1 MELNLCDK
9 QYNYKDISY
18 NFIIISLLIIYS
30 ISIVLFFIK
39 QLVKDIKKKLLI
51 EEEKLLDIEEKELL
65 TTEEKELL
73 TTEEKELLDTE
84 EELLTTEEELL
95 TTEEEEL
102 LTTEEE
108 LLTTE
113 EELLANEEKELL
125 TTEEELLA
133 NEEKE
138 LLANEEKELLDTEE
152 ELLLANYNKKQ
163 RALALQEAYK
173 EKLNILLKK
182 KNEINIK
189 LDNFNRCGYNLFF
202 NTNNN
207 GLSESVINKI
217 ILLRMIHTNIS
228 KSISNEMPS
237 SEEILR
243 IAKKAGVFDSP
254 YDILDLLK
262 IRTNAFDNGHPFY
275 DEYKEVLSKI

>member
-1 MELNLCDK
+1 MEFQSCDNYEHTDIIYK
-9 QYNYKDISY
+9 YQYIS
-18 NFIIISLLIIYS
+18 IIISLLIIYRML
-30 ISIVLFFIK
+30 ISIIIFIK
-39 QLVKDIKKKLLI
+39 QPIIKEVIKKKLLDT
-51 EEEKLLDIEEKELL
+51 KEKELL
-65 TTEEKELL
+65 TTEEELL
-73 TTEEKELLDTE
+73 TTEEEKLLTTE
-84 EELLTTEEELL
+84 EEKLLTTEEEELL

-108 LLTTE
+108 LLDTE
-113 EELLANEEKELL
+113 EELLANEEEELL
-125 TTEEELLA
+125 TTEEEELIA
-133 NEEKE
+133 NEEE
-138 LLANEEKELLDTEE
+138 LIANEEKELLDTEE

-207 GLSESVINKI
+207 GLSESEVNKI

>member
-1 MELNLCDK
+1 ML
-9 QYNYKDISY
+9 IS
-18 NFIIISLLIIYS
+18 III
-30 ISIVLFFIK
+30 FIK
-39 QLVKDIKKKLLI
+39 QPIIKEVIKKKLLDT
-51 EEEKLLDIEEKELL
+51 KEKELL
-65 TTEEKELL
+65 TTEEELL
-73 TTEEKELLDTE
+73 TTEEEKLLTTE
-84 EELLTTEEELL
+84 EEKLLTTEEEELL

-108 LLTTE
+108 LLDTE
-113 EELLANEEKELL
+113 EELLANEEEELL
-125 TTEEELLA
+125 TTEEEELIA
-133 NEEKE
+133 NEEE
-138 LLANEEKELLDTEE
+138 LIANEEKELLDTEE

-207 GLSESVINKI
+207 GLSESEVNKI

>member
-1 MELNLCDK
+1 MEFQSCDNYEHTDIIYK
-9 QYNYKDISY
+9 YQYIS
-18 NFIIISLLIIYS
+18 IIISLLIIYRML
-30 ISIVLFFIK
+30 ISIIIFIK
-39 QLVKDIKKKLLI
+39 QPIIKEVIKKKLLDTK
-51 EEEKLLDIEEKELL
+51 EK
-65 TTEEKELL
+65 
-73 TTEEKELLDTE
+73 
-84 EELLTTEEELL
+84 ELL

-102 LTTEEE
+102 LATEEE
-108 LLTTE
+108 ELIANE
-113 EELLANEEKELL
+113 EELIANK
-125 TTEEELLA
+125 
-133 NEEKE
+133 
-138 LLANEEKELLDTEE
+138 EKELLDTEE

-207 GLSESVINKI
+207 GLSESEVNKI

-243 IAKKAGVFDSP
+243 IAKKAGVIDSP

-262 IRTNAFDNGHPFY
+262 IRTNVFDNGHPFY

>member
-1 MELNLCDK
+1 ML
-9 QYNYKDISY
+9 IS
-18 NFIIISLLIIYS
+18 III
-30 ISIVLFFIK
+30 FIK
-39 QLVKDIKKKLLI
+39 QPIIKEVIKKKMLDT
-51 EEEKLLDIEEKELL
+51 EEEELL
-65 TTEEKELL
+65 TTEEEELL
-73 TTEEKELLDTE
+73 TTEEEELLNTEE
-84 EELLTTEEELL
+84 EELLNTEEEELLNTEEEELLNTEEEELLNTEEEELL

-108 LLTTE
+108 LI
-113 EELLANEEKELL
+113 
-125 TTEEELLA
+125 
-133 NEEKE
+133 
-138 LLANEEKELLDTEE
+138 ANEEKELLDTEE

-182 KNEINIK
+182 KIEINTK

-202 NTNNN
+202 NTNND

-275 DEYKEVLSKI
+275 DEYKEVLLKI

>member
-1 MELNLCDK
+1 MEFQSCNNYEQSDIIYK
-9 QYNYKDISY
+9 YQYIS
-18 NFIIISLLIIYS
+18 IIISLLIIYRML
-30 ISIVLFFIK
+30 ISIIIFIK
-39 QLVKDIKKKLLI
+39 QPIIKEVIKKKLLDTK
-51 EEEKLLDIEEKELL
+51 EK
-65 TTEEKELL
+65 
-73 TTEEKELLDTE
+73 
-84 EELLTTEEELL
+84 ELL

-108 LLTTE
+108 ELLDTEEELLDTEEELLDTE
-113 EELLANEEKELL
+113 EELLANEEEELL
-125 TTEEELLA
+125 TTEEEELIA
-133 NEEKE
+133 NEEE
-138 LLANEEKELLDTEE
+138 LIANEEKELLDTEE

-207 GLSESVINKI
+207 GLSESEVNKI

>member
-1 MELNLCDK
+1 M
-9 QYNYKDISY
+9 
-18 NFIIISLLIIYS
+18 
-30 ISIVLFFIK
+30 
-39 QLVKDIKKKLLI
+39 
-51 EEEKLLDIEEKELL
+51 
-65 TTEEKELL
+65 
-73 TTEEKELLDTE
+73 LDTE
-84 EELLTTEEELL
+84 EEELL

-108 LLTTE
+108 ELLNTEEELLTTEEEELLNTEEELLDTEEELLDTE
-113 EELLANEEKELL
+113 EELLANEEELL
-125 TTEEELLA
+125 TTEEEELIA
-133 NEEKE
+133 NEEE
-138 LLANEEKELLDTEE
+138 LIANEEKELLDTEE

-202 NTNNN
+202 NTNND
-207 GLSESVINKI
+207 GLSESEVNKI

-275 DEYKEVLSKI
+275 DEYKEVLLKI

>member
-39 QLVKDIKKKLLI
+39 QPVKDIKKKLLI

-65 TTEEKELL
+65 DTEEKELL
-73 TTEEKELLDTE
+73 TTEEELLTTE

-108 LLTTE
+108 LL
-113 EELLANEEKELL
+113 ANEEKELL
-125 TTEEELLA
+125 DTEEELLA

-182 KNEINIK
+182 KIEINTK

-202 NTNNN
+202 NTNND

-217 ILLRMIHTNIS
+217 ILLRMIHINIS

-262 IRTNAFDNGHPFY
+262 IKTNAFDNGHPFY

>member
-1 MELNLCDK
+1 MEFQSCNNYEQSDIIYK
-9 QYNYKDISY
+9 YQYIS
-18 NFIIISLLIIYS
+18 IIISLLIIYRML
-30 ISIVLFFIK
+30 ISIIIFIK
-39 QLVKDIKKKLLI
+39 QPIIKEVIKKKLLDT
-51 EEEKLLDIEEKELL
+51 KEKELL
-65 TTEEKELL
+65 TTK
-73 TTEEKELLDTE
+73 
-84 EELLTTEEELL
+84 EEELL

-102 LTTEEE
+102 LDTEEE
-108 LLTTE
+108 LLDTE

-125 TTEEELLA
+125 TTEEEELIA
-133 NEEKE
+133 NEEE
-138 LLANEEKELLDTEE
+138 LIANEEKELLDTEE

-182 KNEINIK
+182 KIEINTK

-207 GLSESVINKI
+207 GLSESEVNKI
-217 ILLRMIHTNIS
+217 ILLRMIHANIS
-228 KSISNEMPS
+228 KLISNEMPS

>member
-1 MELNLCDK
+1 ML
-9 QYNYKDISY
+9 IS
-18 NFIIISLLIIYS
+18 III
-30 ISIVLFFIK
+30 FIK
-39 QLVKDIKKKLLI
+39 QPIIKEVIKKKLLDT
-51 EEEKLLDIEEKELL
+51 KEKELL
-65 TTEEKELL
+65 TTE
-73 TTEEKELLDTE
+73 
-84 EELLTTEEELL
+84 EEELL

-108 LLTTE
+108 LLDTE
-113 EELLANEEKELL
+113 EELL
-125 TTEEELLA
+125 TTEEELLDT
-133 NEEKE
+133 EEELLDTEEEE
-138 LLANEEKELLDTEE
+138 LLANEEEELLTTEEEELLATEEEELIANEEELIANEEELIANKEKELLDTEE

-207 GLSESVINKI
+207 GLSESEVNKI

-243 IAKKAGVFDSP
+243 IAKKAGVIDSP

-262 IRTNAFDNGHPFY
+262 IRTNVFDNGHPFY

>member
-1 MELNLCDK
+1 
-9 QYNYKDISY
+9 
-18 NFIIISLLIIYS
+18 LL
-30 ISIVLFFIK
+30 
-39 QLVKDIKKKLLI
+39 DT
-51 EEEKLLDIEEKELL
+51 EEEELL
-65 TTEEKELL
+65 TTEEEKLL
-73 TTEEKELLDTE
+73 TTEEEELLNTEEEELLNTEEELLDTE
-84 EELLTTEEELL
+84 EELLANEEEELL

-102 LTTEEE
+102 IANEEE
-108 LLTTE
+108 LI
-113 EELLANEEKELL
+113 
-125 TTEEELLA
+125 
-133 NEEKE
+133 
-138 LLANEEKELLDTEE
+138 ANEEKELLDTEE

-207 GLSESVINKI
+207 GLSESEVNKI

>member
-18 NFIIISLLIIYS
+18 NSIIISLLIIYS

-39 QLVKDIKKKLLI
+39 QPVKNIKKKLLV
-51 EEEKLLDIEEKELL
+51 EEEELL
-65 TTEEKELL
+65 NNEEE
-73 TTEEKELLDTE
+73 ELLDTE
-84 EELLTTEEELL
+84 EELLITEEEDLL
-95 TTEEEEL
+95 ITEEEDL
-102 LTTEEE
+102 IITEEE
-108 LLTTE
+108 DLIITE
-113 EELLANEEKELL
+113 EEDLLIK
-125 TTEEELLA
+125 
-133 NEEKE
+133 
-138 LLANEEKELLDTEE
+138 EE

-182 KNEINIK
+182 KIEINTK

-202 NTNNN
+202 NTNND

-237 SEEILR
+237 NEEILR
-243 IAKKAGVFDSP
+243 IAKKTGVFDSP

-262 IRTNAFDNGHPFY
+262 IKTNAFDNGHPFY
-275 DEYKEVLSKI
+275 DDYKEVLSKI

>member
-1 MELNLCDK
+1 ML
-9 QYNYKDISY
+9 IS
-18 NFIIISLLIIYS
+18 III
-30 ISIVLFFIK
+30 FIK
-39 QLVKDIKKKLLI
+39 QPIIKEDIKKKLL
-51 EEEKLLDIEEKELL
+51 
-65 TTEEKELL
+65 
-73 TTEEKELLDTE
+73 DTE
-84 EELLTTEEELL
+84 EEELL

-108 LLTTE
+108 
-113 EELLANEEKELL
+113 ELL
-125 TTEEELLA
+125 TTEEEELLDTEEELLDTEEEELLTTEEEELIA
-133 NEEKE
+133 NEEEE
-138 LLANEEKELLDTEE
+138 LIANEEELIANEEKELLDTEE

-207 GLSESVINKI
+207 GLSESEVNKI